1 MSTAS
6 ANCDHCQQP
15 LTALA
20 RQRNLTRCDAAACRA
35 ADSHRELRQRWGS
48 VADAALQRAAQSLPT
63 APAPR
68 LLLWLQDTDRAL
80 VPVNEA
86 DRLFLASRWRQ
97 AWVSDSDHA
106 LDVGEAAEDLPPQA
120 AALCGHCAGRCCV
133 HGGSQ
138 AAFVGAAT
146 LRRWLGRHPCAT
158 IDDAIA
164 HYLASLPAEHVQGH
178 CCFQGATGCAQP
190 REQRSYVCNEYR
202 CDALSQ
208 LGSAMAN
215 HADIVAVVL
224 TRADR
229 KLTGAAVFQHGVATA
244 LPGVPGPDDLMQ

>member
-1 MSTAS
+1 MLRAST
-6 ANCDHCQQP
+6 NCDHCKQP

-20 RQRNLTRCDAAACRA
+20 RQRKVTRCDAAACRA
-35 ADSHRELRQRWGS
+35 ADSLRELQHRWNG
-48 VADAALQRAAQSLPT
+48 VADAALQLASQSLPAAA
-63 APAPR
+63 APP

-80 VPVNEA
+80 EPVTES
-86 DRLFLASRWRQ
+86 DRQFLAARWRQ
-97 AWVSDSDHA
+97 AWLNDSDDA
-106 LDVGEAAEDLPPQA
+106 LDIGDARDDLLPQA

-133 HGGSQ
+133 HGARQ

-146 LRRWLGRHPCAT
+146 LRRWLGRHPGAT

-178 CCFQGATGCAQP
+178 CCFQTAAGCAQP

-202 CDALSQ
+202 CDSLGQ
-208 LGSAMAN
+208 LGSAMASDAN
-215 HADIVAVVL
+215 TAAVVL

-244 LPGVPGPDDLMQ
+244 LPGVPGPDNLRD